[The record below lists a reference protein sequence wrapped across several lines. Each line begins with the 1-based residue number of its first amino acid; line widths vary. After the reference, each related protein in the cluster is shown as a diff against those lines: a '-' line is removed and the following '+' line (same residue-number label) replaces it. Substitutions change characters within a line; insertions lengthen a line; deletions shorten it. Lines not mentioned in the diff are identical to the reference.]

1 MRLADGLARAERH
14 GGGEPVV
21 GRRDDGG
28 VGHRPEHH
36 PHPHPYPDLLLC
48 SHLAKVGFTLN
59 LLLMVARSS
68 WDSATSPGSGDSAGG
83 EQLPASSRGSDTSDT
98 RAPPRPASTT
108 FGAKIIRTF
117 DV

>member
-36 PHPHPYPDLLLC
+36 RDPDPDLLLC